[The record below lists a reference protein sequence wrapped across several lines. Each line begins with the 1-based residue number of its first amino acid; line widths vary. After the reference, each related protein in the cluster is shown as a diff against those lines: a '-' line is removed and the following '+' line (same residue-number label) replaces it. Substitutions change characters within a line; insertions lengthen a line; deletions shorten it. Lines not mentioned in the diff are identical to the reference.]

1 MSGSR
6 DREGP
11 PRRERFASWT
21 VSQPV
26 SGYRFSIDSVLL
38 ADFAAQGCGPTV
50 LDLGTGAG
58 ILLLLLA
65 RLVPGLRAGTGVEI
79 QPQLWE
85 CADRNFRE
93 NGLSDRLAAVRGD
106 YREPVP
112 GIAPGSFSLVIS
124 NPPYRRLGEGRRNP
138 DRGREIARHEVTG
151 TLGDLFRAASRYLEP
166 GGTLALA
173 ALPGRLPEILSLS
186 EREGIR
192 AAGIRLVHPL
202 RNRPA
207 NLLLYSGSR
216 NAGPGSPVL
225 PPLVVYEGK
234 GRYGEEVRA
243 IYRRLG
249 EDRDG

>member
-6 DREGP
+6 DRDGAH
-11 PRRERFASWT
+11 RRERFASWI
-21 VSQPV
+21 VHQPV

-38 ADFAAQGCGPTV
+38 ADFAAQDVGPSV

-65 RLVPGLRAGTGVEI
+65 RLVPGLRDGVGVEI
-79 QPQLWE
+79 QQALWE

-93 NGLSDRLAAVRGD
+93 NGLSGRLAAVRGD
-106 YREPVP
+106 YREPLP
-112 GIAPGSFSLVIS
+112 GIAPGSFSLVIA
-124 NPPYRRLGEGRRNP
+124 NPPYRRLGAGRRNP
-138 DRGREIARHEVTG
+138 DRGREIARHEVTA
-151 TLGDLFRAASRYLEP
+151 TLDDLFRAASRYLEP
-166 GGTLALA
+166 EGTLALA
-173 ALPGRLPEILSLS
+173 ALPDRLPEILSLS

-192 AAGIRLVHPL
+192 PGRIRLVHPL

-207 NLLLYSGSR
+207 NLLLYGGSR
-216 NAGPGSPVL
+216 NARTESAVL
-225 PPLVVYEGK
+225 TPLVVYGEK